1 MGVLSTYIVNKM
13 LDHILKV
20 GSFLQPANLYVALYN
35 GDPSGAGTE
44 CPGTEYA
51 RQTVNAWN
59 AAANRANANTS
70 QIDFPEI
77 ETNDWGTID
86 YIAIFDANT
95 GGNLIAYDA
104 IDSYVTQ
111 LGDNLYIGAGDL
123 DISIPSGGVTT
134 AWANKILD
142 HIFKNDALGVPTNLY
157 VGASKANPTDD
168 ASGIS
173 EPSGGA
179 YARKNHN
186 SWDAANSKAT
196 ENTGACAFTQ
206 ATASWG
212 EITHAFISDSIDAV
226 LEANIIFYGALGSSL
241 LIGNQDTLNFA
252 DGAIDI
258 AVDAV

>member
-1 MGVLSTYIVNKM
+1 MGKLSTYTANKI
-13 LDHILKV
+13 LDHILKTA
-20 GSFLQPANLYVALYN
+20 SFTQPTNLYVALYN
-35 GDPSGAGTE
+35 GDPSGTGTE

-51 RQTVNAWN
+51 RQAVNDWDT
-59 AAANRANANTS
+59 AANRATANTS
-70 QIDFPEI
+70 QINFPEI
-77 ETNDWGTID
+77 ETNDWGTVD
-86 YIAIFDANT
+86 YIAIFDALT

-123 DISIPSGGVTT
+123 DVSIASGGVTT

-142 HIFKNDALGVPTNLY
+142 HIFKNDAITVPTNLY
-157 VGASKANPTDD
+157 VGASTANPTDN

-179 YARKNHN
+179 YARKIHN
-186 SWDAANSKAT
+186 AWDAASLKAT
-196 ENTGACAFTQ
+196 ENTEAATFTQ

-212 EITHAFISDSIDAV
+212 EITHAFISDSVDAV
-226 LEANIIFYGALGSSL
+226 LEANIIFYSALGSSIL
-241 LIGNQDTLNFA
+241 MGNQDTLNFA

-258 AVDAV
+258 AVDAA